1 MFTGILL
8 FAKTIFSKIFGDWK
22 ILLLV
27 TILIFGGM
35 IGYKIHSLEKNLKS
49 TSELLVIEKGN
60 NKTLRNNIS
69 EIENTNKDNQK
80 TIENLVKEKQL
91 VLDANKKLSDTI
103 EKANKNF
110 TEISNKLNTI
120 KDQPTKLSPYLVY
133 TIDEIQKE
141 RAKQ

>member
-8 FAKTIFSKIFGDWK
+8 FARSIFSRIFGDWK

-27 TILIFGGM
+27 TILIFGGL
-35 IGYKIHSLEKNLKS
+35 IGYKIHSLEKNLKV
-49 TSELLVIEKGN
+49 TSNLLEIEKGN
-60 NKTLRNNIS
+60 NKTLRGNIL

-91 VLDANKKLSDTI
+91 ILDSNKKLSDSI
-103 EKANKNF
+103 EKTSKSFN
-110 TEISNKLNTI
+110 EISIKLNTI
-120 KDQPTKLSPYLVY
+120 KDQPTKLSPYLIN